1 MKVTLPALP
10 FDVPP
15 KPKELTGAPSSR
27 LLAVRKVDASLL
39 GDESGDYIDPL
50 DGEEVPMGKRSTWVT
65 PTPTDLGSEGE
76 DT

>member
-1 MKVTLPALP
+1 
-10 FDVPP
+10 
-15 KPKELTGAPSSR
+15 
-27 LLAVRKVDASLL
+27 VRRVDASLL